1 MNRFADVVIVGAGVM
16 GCSAAFH
23 LARGTRGSE
32 IARPSGARVVVVEK
46 GSVASGMT
54 KRSGGL
60 VRASFSD
67 ETQAAL
73 AQASL
78 EYFRDWKNS
87 VGGSCGFTRTGLL
100 VLANETGAARLRA
113 MVDHLGADTRVV
125 SADELCDLQ
134 PGVRVQD
141 VALAAH
147 EPDAGYVDPLATTQ
161 TLAARAK
168 EWGVEFRTG
177 TLVKHI
183 RVEGGRVVGVETTT
197 GAIETFNVV
206 VMAGAWSARLL
217 KPLGIEMGITTTRVQ
232 VVFFDRPAELKTGHH
247 AFVDTTTGAY
257 FRPHSFGLTFAG
269 VIEAETNTVNPDHF
283 DETVAPEFV
292 DDVRA
297 RIATR
302 LPAFTNARFVRGHTG
317 VYDLTPDTRP
327 IISRVPGIAGLIVA
341 AGFGGDGFA
350 FAPAVGACVAE
361 MVTDGAARTVDV
373 SEFSLIV

>member
-60 VRASFSD
+60 VRASFPD
-67 ETQAAL
+67 ETKTAL
-73 AQASL
+73 AHASL
-78 EYFRDWKNS
+78 GYFRDWKNS
-87 VGGSCGFTRTGLL
+87 VGGNCGFTQTGLI
-100 VLANETGAARLRA
+100 VIMPETSAARLR
-113 MVDHLGADTRVV
+113 VGANARIV
-125 SADELCDLQ
+125 SAGELCELQ
-134 PGVRVQD
+134 PGIHADD
-141 VALAAH
+141 VTFALH

-183 RVEGGRVVGVETTT
+183 RVEGGRVIGVETTT
-197 GAIETFNVV
+197 GAIETLNVV
-206 VMAGAWSARLL
+206 VMTGAWSTRLL
-217 KPLGIEMGITTTRVQ
+217 KPLGIELGITTTRVQ
-232 VVFFDRPAELKTGHH
+232 VAFFDRPTELKTGHY

-257 FRPHSFGLTFAG
+257 FRPHSFGLTYAG
-269 VIEAETNTVNPDHF
+269 LIEAETNIVNPDHF

-292 DDVRA
+292 NDVRA

-317 VYDLTPDTRP
+317 VYDLTSDTRP

-350 FAPAVGACVAE
+350 LAPAVGACIAE
-361 MVTDGAARTVDV
+361 MVTEGAARSIDIAA
-373 SEFSLIV
+373 LRLR